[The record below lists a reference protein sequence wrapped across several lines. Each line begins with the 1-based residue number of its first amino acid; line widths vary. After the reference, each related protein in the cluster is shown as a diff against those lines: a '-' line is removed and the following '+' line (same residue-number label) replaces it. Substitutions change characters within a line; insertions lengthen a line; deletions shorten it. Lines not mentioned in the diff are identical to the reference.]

1 MTATPETPAPPDA
14 TECASSLH
22 LALLARGFDVPVSLA
37 EEEGREV
44 VFCGPLRPEVAAY
57 LALLLEPPA
66 PATTFGDPWEEAERA
81 AGLLRRA
88 LWLAGVETEVTRA
101 GSRVETPGV
110 RVEALGAHEALRL
123 ASVVSRGAQARQR
136 DAAAQHVGAP
146 ERGALVVDM
155 VRDQVAEF
163 QGAMGGKWWLR
174 PVRGGC
180 EWSVAPGD
188 VRPASPEERLRG
200 GTARANARSRG
211 DRL

>member
-110 RVEALGAHEALRL
+110 RLEALEAHEALRL

-136 DAAAQHVGAP
+136 DVAAQHVGAP
-146 ERGALVVDM
+146 ERGALVVDV